1 MVMSEIMTL
10 EEIKKNYNG
19 QWVLI
24 AYSETDE
31 DLQVVKGKVIAYSTN
46 KEDIYQAL
54 ELAREQPLAIEYMG
68 QVPEDLAFIL

>member
-1 MVMSEIMTL
+1 MSEIMTF

-46 KEDIYQAL
+46 REDIYQAL
-54 ELAREQPLAIEYMG
+54 ELAGEQPLAIEYMG